1 MCAYF
6 AGLCLDSLGYLSEF
20 DSAKG
25 KNKSTV
31 LGIDRSKGTVF
42 IDRTQSGD
50 IGFHPKFANVQT
62 APLASKDKPVTLH
75 IFVDT
80 ASIEVFVND
89 GEQVISSLVFPTDDC
104 HGLEFF
110 GEGKGTKISNANAWS
125 LSAIQGKD

>member
-89 GEQVISSLVFPTDDC
+89 GVQVLSSLVFPTEDC
-104 HGLEFF
+104 QDLEFF
-110 GEGKGTKISNANAWS
+110 GEGSKTKIPQ
-125 LSAIQGKD
+125 IQVWYLKRAPGK